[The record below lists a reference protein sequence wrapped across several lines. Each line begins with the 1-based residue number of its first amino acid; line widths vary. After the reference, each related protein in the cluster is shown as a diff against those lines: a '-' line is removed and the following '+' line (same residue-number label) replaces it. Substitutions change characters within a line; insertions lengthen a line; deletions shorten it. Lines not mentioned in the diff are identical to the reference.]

1 MDSVSQLVLGAAVSV
16 AAMGRKAPLWQAA
29 LVGAVCGTLP
39 DLDVFVDH
47 GDAIRNM
54 TLHRTESH
62 ALLWLTLFSPLL
74 AWLIAGIVRQK
85 QQWMHWWVAVWLAL
99 ITHPLLDLM
108 TVYGT
113 QLGLP
118 LTDFPYAIGSI
129 YIIDPLYTLP
139 LLICLLVAICLRD
152 KRGLWWNS
160 LGLTLSTLYLGWSIL
175 AQNYATEQVK
185 AEIARQH
192 LPAQQL
198 LVTPT
203 AFNTLVWRVLVMTPQ
218 GYAESY
224 YSLLSQQRPLRF
236 SYHSR
241 GEELYQ
247 RYQGDWNVERVAWF
261 SHGFFAMREQQ
272 GQLMIADL
280 RMGEEPDYTF
290 TFNLGRQGT
299 GKQADFRPTRQP
311 LQRPSVSAAFRELW
325 ERL

>member
-16 AAMGRKAPLWQAA
+16 AVMGRKAPLWQAA

-39 DLDVFVDH
+39 DMDVFVDH

-62 ALLWLTLFSPLL
+62 ALIWLTLASPLL

-85 QQWMHWWVAVWLAL
+85 QLWVRWWVAVWLAL

-118 LTDFPYAIGSI
+118 LTDFPYAISSI

-139 LLICLLVAICLRD
+139 LLICLVVALCLRG

-160 LGLTLSTLYLGWSIL
+160 LGLTLSTLYLGWSMV
-175 AQNYATEQVK
+175 AQSYATHQVK
-185 AEIARQH
+185 AEIARQQI
-192 LPAQQL
+192 PAQQL

-224 YSLLSQQRPLRF
+224 YSLLSQQRPLKF
-236 SYHSR
+236 SHHDS
-241 GEELYQ
+241 GAALYQ
-247 RYQGDWNVERVAWF
+247 RYKGDWYVDRVAWF

-272 GQLMIADL
+272 GKLMITDL

-290 TFNLGRQGT
+290 TFNLGDQGE
-299 GKQADFRPTRQP
+299 GQQADFRPTREP
-311 LQRPSVSAAFRELW
+311 LPRPSVSGSFRELW